1 MKTRATMPVALT
13 IAGSDSGGGAGIQA
27 DLKVFHTLG
36 VFGTSALTAITCQN
50 PGRIRAV
57 QPVLPRIVAQQIASI
72 RAAWSVAAA
81 KTGMLYDAKII
92 RAVAANVSGPL
103 VVDPVLISTSGVRLL
118 QPGAV
123 RVLQTALFPKATVV
137 TPNLAEAEVLFG
149 CRIRSFADM
158 RAAARALADRHGV
171 AFLVKGGHLTV
182 SNRSVDVLFDG
193 RRFHEF
199 SAPRILDVQ
208 THGTGC
214 VFSAALTAH
223 LALGCGLVEA
233 AGRAK
238 IFVTRAI
245 RTAVKIG
252 PYHVLNL

>member
-1 MKTRATMPVALT
+1 MKKCATMPVALT

-50 PGRIRAV
+50 PGGIRAV

-72 RAAWSVAAA
+72 RAAWPVAAA
-81 KTGMLYDAKII
+81 KTGMLYDANII
-92 RAVAANVSGPL
+92 RAVAAGVQGRL
-103 VVDPVLISTSGVRLL
+103 VVDPVMISTSGVRLL
-118 QPGAV
+118 QPAAV
-123 RVLQTALFPKATVV
+123 RVLQTRLFPKATVV

-149 CRIRSFADM
+149 GRIRSVAEL
-158 RAAARALADRHGV
+158 RGAARALADRHGV

-182 SNRSVDVLFDG
+182 GNRSVDVLFDG
-193 RRFHEF
+193 NQFYEF
-199 SAPRILDVQ
+199 SAPRVLGVK

-238 IFVTRAI
+238 KFVTRAI

-252 PYHVLNL
+252 PYHVLKL

>member
-1 MKTRATMPVALT
+1 MKKCATMPVALT

-92 RAVAANVSGPL
+92 RAVAANVSGRL

-123 RVLQTALFPKATVV
+123 RVLQTTLFPKATVV

-158 RAAARALADRHGV
+158 RAAARTLADRHGV
-171 AFLVKGGHLTV
+171 AFLVKGGHLTLG
-182 SNRSVDVLFDG
+182 NRSVDVLFDG
-193 RRFHEF
+193 SRFHEF
-199 SAPRILDVQ
+199 SAPRVSGIQ

-233 AGRAK
+233 AGLAK

>member
-1 MKTRATMPVALT
+1 MKKCATLPVALT

-50 PGRIRAV
+50 PGGIRAV

-72 RAAWSVAAA
+72 SAAWPVAAA

-92 RAVAANVSGPL
+92 RAVAAHVSGRL
-103 VVDPVLISTSGVRLL
+103 GVDPVLVSTSGVRLL
-118 QPGAV
+118 EPGAV
-123 RVLQTALFPKATVV
+123 RVLQTVLFPKATVV
-137 TPNLAEAEVLFG
+137 TPNLAEAEVLLG
-149 CRIRSFADM
+149 EKIQSFAKL
-158 RAAARALADRHGV
+158 RTAAQVLADRYGV

-182 SNRSVDVLFDG
+182 TSRSVDVLFDG
-193 RRFHEF
+193 RQFHEF
-199 SAPRILDVQ
+199 SAPRVTGFA

-214 VFSAALTAH
+214 AFSAAVTAH
-223 LALGCGLVEA
+223 LALGSALVEA

-238 IFVTRAI
+238 MFVTRAI

-252 PYHVLNL
+252 PYHVLKL